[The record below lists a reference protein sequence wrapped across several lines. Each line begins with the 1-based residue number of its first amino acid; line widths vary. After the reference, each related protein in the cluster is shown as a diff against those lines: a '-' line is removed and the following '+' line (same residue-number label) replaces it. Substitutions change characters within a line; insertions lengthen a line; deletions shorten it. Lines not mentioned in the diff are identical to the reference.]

1 MEFKGLKTG
10 LIPNLTKNTTQKP
23 ICHKKVLA
31 NVLTYIIKQKK
42 AHLRAKMKIL
52 LFYFLSCICS
62 RCFPINHF
70 SPTTSK
76 PNLS

>member
-1 MEFKGLKTG
+1 MEFEGLKTG
-10 LIPNLTKNTTQKP
+10 LIPNLTKNRKQKL
-23 ICHKKVLA
+23 IYSKKVLA
-31 NVLTYIIKQKK
+31 NVLTYIIKQKND
-42 AHLRAKMKIL
+42 HLRAKIKIL